1 MGTNN
6 KISGEDLDKLDKMKE
21 RSDNKYLEKEFVS
34 LTYNISLGRD
44 HKSSSGPRYVEL
56 PGEDSVFGDI
66 YGGSEAY
73 VKFDILPV
81 EPQYHYP
88 NLDTAMKGIG
98 QKSELPSDPP
108 GGRLKLPSPTLSK
121 KKEKE
126 KKNKKNKKD
135 QKRPQARLLQERC
148 VHCHELFSQSE
159 AGPGSCQ
166 YAPDLVKQGIECM
179 SCLACAK
186 CLLYHCHYED
196 ENFTGQSQSSLTWR
210 SWRLFDVSDDDIC
223 TCDNTDGHLG
233 KRWSGL
239 SLLAVLVPCLCLY
252 PLLTACHGC
261 GRACKMCGG
270 RHQS

>member
-1 MGTNN
+1 MSFSLRYCIDYQPG
-6 KISGEDLDKLDKMKE
+6 SGQG
-21 RSDNKYLEKEFVS
+21 
-34 LTYNISLGRD
+34 YNRT
-44 HKSSSGPRYVEL
+44 V
-56 PGEDSVFGDI
+56 V
-66 YGGSEAY
+66 
-73 VKFDILPV
+73 
-81 EPQYHYP
+81 
-88 NLDTAMKGIG
+88 
-98 QKSELPSDPP
+98 
-108 GGRLKLPSPTLSK
+108 
-121 KKEKE
+121 
-126 KKNKKNKKD
+126 
-135 QKRPQARLLQERC
+135 C
-148 VHCHELFSQSE
+148 QSE

-233 KRWSGL
+233 KRWLGL

>member
-1 MGTNN
+1 M
-6 KISGEDLDKLDKMKE
+6 I
-21 RSDNKYLEKEFVS
+21 
-34 LTYNISLGRD
+34 
-44 HKSSSGPRYVEL
+44 P
-56 PGEDSVFGDI
+56 
-66 YGGSEAY
+66 
-73 VKFDILPV
+73 ILFR
-81 EPQYHYP
+81 
-88 NLDTAMKGIG
+88 IG
-98 QKSELPSDPP
+98 QKSELSSDPP

-126 KKNKKNKKD
+126 KKNKKYKKD

-148 VHCHELFSQSE
+148 VHCHELFSQVLHWLPAGQWAGQGYNRTVVCQSE

-233 KRWSGL
+233 KRWLGL